1 MSTPNRIEINRPQPE
16 AGPQPSILGAMQYTL
31 DAEQVVVMPKE
42 DRELY
47 HIHLQTFRDQHQP
60 QGAIEEHLVQSLAD
74 LSWRLNRVV
83 ALETNILSIAY
94 APRDLVD
101 GLLGQAKALASLSL
115 HSRRLSR
122 QFERTIAQLR
132 ELQKTRLAQ
141 EERQLD
147 DLVDIMEMYE
157 SRGETYNRSAD
168 GFVFTDRQITGTI
181 HARNR
186 RLAREAYRAAA

>member
-1 MSTPNRIEINRPQPE
+1 MSATPEINRANE

-47 HIHLQTFRDQHQP
+47 HLHLQTFRDQHQP
-60 QGAIEEHLVQSLAD
+60 QGAVEDHLVQSLTD

-101 GLLGQAKALASLSL
+101 GLLGVAYALLRAASRLVSMQVPGRAQCVSWGL
-115 HSRRLSR
+115 GGECRLGGKSRSKL
-122 QFERTIAQLR
+122 
-132 ELQKTRLAQ
+132 RLAGGTACPTTA
-141 EERQLD
+141 RANAGARLD
-147 DLVDIMEMYE
+147 VLGG
-157 SRGETYNRSAD
+157 RA
-168 GFVFTDRQITGTI
+168 
-181 HARNR
+181 H
-186 RLAREAYRAAA
+186 REIGRWW